1 MMQFKFPNVLLLHS
15 TSILTFLCTRTIV
28 KKNIHAAVTTLRKR
42 VGKKWKR
49 KKNQGNSNGVRKSEI
64 RSEGGKNERK
74 KGMKAGGVEV
84 AA

>member
-42 VGKKWKR
+42 VGKKWKGKKMEEEKKSR
-49 KKNQGNSNGVRKSEI
+49 KFKWSKKI
-64 RSEGGKNERK
+64 RD
-74 KGMKAGGVEV
+74 
-84 AA
+84 